1 MSRKHKQGDRHD
13 HKEPRRITTTIEDN
27 DNKHRPRPS
36 SIEENDDKYRQR
48 RSSIE
53 ENDDKLRRR
62 PSSIEEN
69 YNKYRRR
76 TSSVEE
82 NDDKLRRRT
91 SSTGGKDESTEKSDG
106 KPSPRST
113 VEDDRKFPTVK
124 RMHNACCSHCGDADG
139 GSTKSRL
146 LENHISITS
155 PSNSSLPFHVTN
167 VTKYIAMLEG
177 EIKIRKK
184 DSASTRKG
192 VNEFIESLNKA
203 MDGIS
208 NIPLKMLN
216 SGSHFDKTS
225 IEYDDEFDFMVCP
238 SGKFEA
244 VFKNCPP
251 GFCKLRKG
259 RTTIDD
265 LDQALNKDGYLVPE
279 IFKQKMFSIF
289 EDCITSPGFR
299 QGRRIKRMPRK
310 PESPAFTLQF
320 DLGSGIPTVDIDL
333 VPAIKIDSWPSTGR
347 KICPEWIG
355 TDNVQKAMKCFHV
368 VTKTYPADHP
378 DADILWRIS
387 FSHAEKEL
395 ILHANQRDKGCRKD
409 ILKLLKKIK
418 QIIKVQN
425 PHQTDKFCSYHL
437 KMFMLE
443 FYDRHKDFCQEK
455 KESLFKQS
463 VKELMKCFSNGEIRN
478 YFIPEDNILRFV
490 SDNEKSLV
498 TQELRKIQEKF

>member
-1 MSRKHKQGDRHD
+1 MPITCSICQKVCANQRGLNIHISRKHRQDGITDHGGKADKGTTVQGYCSGITENHESNFNEEIYDTHRQRPSTIHHQGPHIIEGNDDKHRQRPSTFDSKHRRGPSTIEENEEKYRRRTSTLEENDEKHRTEKATPATCGICQREFKNERGLSVHMSRKHKQGDRHD

-69 YNKYRRR
+69 YNKHRRR

-177 EIKIRKK
+177 EIKIRRK
-184 DSASTRKG
+184 DNASTRKG

-216 SGSHFDKTS
+216 SGSYYDKTS
-225 IEYDDEFDFMVCP
+225 
-238 SGKFEA
+238 
-244 VFKNCPP
+244 
-251 GFCKLRKG
+251 
-259 RTTIDD
+259 
-265 LDQALNKDGYLVPE
+265 
-279 IFKQKMFSIF
+279 
-289 EDCITSPGFR
+289 
-299 QGRRIKRMPRK
+299 
-310 PESPAFTLQF
+310 
-320 DLGSGIPTVDIDL
+320 
-333 VPAIKIDSWPSTGR
+333 
-347 KICPEWIG
+347 
-355 TDNVQKAMKCFHV
+355 
-368 VTKTYPADHP
+368 
-378 DADILWRIS
+378 
-387 FSHAEKEL
+387 
-395 ILHANQRDKGCRKD
+395 
-409 ILKLLKKIK
+409 
-418 QIIKVQN
+418 
-425 PHQTDKFCSYHL
+425 
-437 KMFMLE
+437 
-443 FYDRHKDFCQEK
+443 
-455 KESLFKQS
+455 
-463 VKELMKCFSNGEIRN
+463 
-478 YFIPEDNILRFV
+478 
-490 SDNEKSLV
+490 
-498 TQELRKIQEKF
+498 